1 MTCMSYRDGVDF
13 GIVVDRDQA
22 GDAWPLLDAVRD
34 ALDELDRVVCGGKRP
49 ARRTVKPLT

>member
-22 GDAWPLLDAVRD
+22 GDAWPMMDAVRD
-34 ALDELDRVVCGGKRP
+34 ALDELDTAVRGARRP
-49 ARRTVKPLT
+49 ARRATRSPA